1 MPGFKQSKYL
11 IMCKYCGVILLKT
24 ENPII
29 SVFKIEIKCP
39 NPNCKRILRL
49 PMDAIINLE
58 KKRRRGL
65 DKGSGIT

>member
-24 ENPII
+24 ENPVI
-29 SVFKIEIKCP
+29 SVFEIEIKCP

-58 KKRRRGL
+58 KKKK
-65 DKGSGIT
+65 KGP